1 MSDEHPQ
8 RDIKYIKGKEL
19 NKQIKN
25 CFGKKAT

>member
-8 RDIKYIKGKEL
+8 REEYIKGKEL
-19 NKQIKN
+19 NKQTKN